1 MPQKLRERPATTRSA
16 LHKVKRTT
24 TASMLPAV
32 DHLPHARAYAGP
44 PCRGRS
50 LWAVTVLTCP
60 HCGGMHQH
68 RVGAASRLLGGR
80 VDRVCPVTGRVY
92 LLAPVQRRR
101 EARRV

>member
-1 MPQKLRERPATTRSA
+1 MPHDEKSRPGANRAAQVTAGEAVATS
-16 LHKVKRTT
+16 V
-24 TASMLPAV
+24 V
-32 DHLPHARAYAGP
+32 DRPDLAHARAYAGP

-80 VDRVCPVTGRVY
+80 VDRVCPVTGRSY
-92 LLAPVQRRR
+92 RLAPVQRRR